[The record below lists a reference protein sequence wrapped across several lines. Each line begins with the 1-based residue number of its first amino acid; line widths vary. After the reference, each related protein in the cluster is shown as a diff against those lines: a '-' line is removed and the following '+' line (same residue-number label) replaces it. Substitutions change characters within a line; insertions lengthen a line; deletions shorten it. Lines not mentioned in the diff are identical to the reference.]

1 MTTISI
7 VLACAL
13 LGLIGWH
20 RLTRADGDKVSE
32 QATPKTVQQPT
43 DWQRVLNRYPLG
55 TQFDYLGIHMIVVYA
70 FDSTGGEYNWPGEL
84 GVQYADKM
92 GIIHNLTFGPN
103 HAKILLDIQPEGGQI
118 GG

>member
-1 MTTISI
+1 MVIKCLNKLLLRRFSSQPTGNVSSI
-7 VLACAL
+7 V
-13 LGLIGWH
+13 
-20 RLTRADGDKVSE
+20 
-32 QATPKTVQQPT
+32 
-43 DWQRVLNRYPLG
+43 
-55 TQFDYLGIHMIVVYA
+55 IHA